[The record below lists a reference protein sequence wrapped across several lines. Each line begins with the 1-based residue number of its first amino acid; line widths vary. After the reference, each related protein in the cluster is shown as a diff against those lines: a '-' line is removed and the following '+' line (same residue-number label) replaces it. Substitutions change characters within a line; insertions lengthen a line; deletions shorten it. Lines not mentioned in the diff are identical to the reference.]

1 MAFADPFDRRLDC
14 VRDTL
19 TCALGGRTGAPVAP
33 AQPDGAGKLRGQSVN
48 LKFNLRGAFEMVEF
62 LGLVEFLAQLSQPAP
77 VVGAS
82 LVIEHLAGVAQVAE
96 MDPGALQLL
105 RAVRQGVRGAS
116 RSVRRG
122 NPARALD
129 QIKHMEIPPR
139 RAPQPTT

>member
-116 RSVRRG
+116 RSVRRVITDRTIG
-122 NPARALD
+122 NKQDISL
-129 QIKHMEIPPR
+129 PP
-139 RAPQPTT
+139 PY